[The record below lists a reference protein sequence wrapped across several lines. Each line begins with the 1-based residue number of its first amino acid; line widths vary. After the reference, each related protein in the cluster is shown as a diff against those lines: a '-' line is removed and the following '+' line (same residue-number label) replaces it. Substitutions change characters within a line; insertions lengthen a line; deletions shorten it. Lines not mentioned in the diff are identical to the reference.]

1 MVVWSARRALASS
14 SHARSTRRCSHDR
27 GSSHRRQCNSQTE
40 QRRLMPPPARYNTG
54 YNVGVGGAVVHDG
67 RLLLVRRA
75 SRRGRGNWQV
85 PGGFI
90 EPDET
95 VEQAVI
101 REVVEEAGVTA
112 EVEGILG
119 LRNRCDPDVGNSLYI
134 VLLLRPLSGEP
145 KPDGKEVDR
154 AAYFSLDEI
163 RMLEQVPSIN
173 LEIAQRALSADKRL
187 LMPQTLMHHVT
198 GAPYML
204 FVG

>member
-1 MVVWSARRALASS
+1 
-14 SHARSTRRCSHDR
+14 
-27 GSSHRRQCNSQTE
+27 
-40 QRRLMPPPARYNTG
+40 MPPPGRYNTG

-90 EPDET
+90 EPEET
-95 VEQAVI
+95 IEQAVI
-101 REVVEEAGVTA
+101 REVAEETGVTA

-119 LRNRCDPDVGNSLYI
+119 LRNRYDPDVGNSLYI

-145 KPDGKEVDR
+145 KPDGREVDH
-154 AAYFSLDEI
+154 AAYFTLSEI
-163 RMLEQVPSIN
+163 RALEQLPSIN
-173 LEIAQRALSADKRL
+173 LEIAQRALAVDKRL
-187 LMPQTLMHHVT
+187 LMPQTLAHHVT
-198 GAPYML
+198 GAAYML

>member
-1 MVVWSARRALASS
+1 
-14 SHARSTRRCSHDR
+14 
-27 GSSHRRQCNSQTE
+27 
-40 QRRLMPPPARYNTG
+40 MPPPLRYNTG
-54 YNVGVGGAVVHDG
+54 YNVGVGGAVVQDG

-95 VEQAVI
+95 IEQAVI
-101 REVVEEAGVTA
+101 REVMEEANVNA

-134 VLLLRPLSGEP
+134 VLLLHPVSGEP
-145 KPDGKEVDR
+145 EPDGKEVDR
-154 AAYFSLDEI
+154 AAYFTMEEI
-163 RMLEQVPSIN
+163 RALEQVPSIN
-173 LEIAQRALSADKRL
+173 VEIAQRALSIDKHL
-187 LMPQTLMHHVT
+187 LMPQTLAHHVT